1 MLPKK
6 LVRKSDWMRVDL
18 PRPDSPGE
26 QRERKRERE
35 RQREIQIHLNVK
47 DVPPLSYVHLSD
59 HINIIIGHIATKFS
73 FKYSTYNYLHTLKA
87 Y

>member
-1 MLPKK
+1 MAGGLVLLPKK

-26 QRERKRERE
+26 QRER
-35 RQREIQIHLNVK
+35 QRETQIHLNVK

-59 HINIIIGHIATKFS
+59 HINIIIGHIANKFS
-73 FKYSTYNYLHTLKA
+73 FKY
-87 Y
+87 